1 MIWLVNLKTFF
12 SHHKLYVQDHQ
23 FTKDVS
29 NEFNWKTELRVQIS
43 LETINGNKEPILIE
57 TKVTSKAGFNQIWHM
72 EVHYLLKAI
81 KVFWNQVKTVKEGER
96 RASSKILDEM
106 NVLISDASYSI
117 NVTTIP
123 KKKFPVKNFFR
134 LSSLLF
140 RKL

>member
-1 MIWLVNLKTFF
+1 MIWLVNLKTFH
-12 SHHKLYVQDHQ
+12 SHHKLYIQDHQ

-57 TKVTSKAGFNQIWHM
+57 TKVTSKAGFNKIWHM

-106 NVLISDASYSI
+106 NDLISDARLLARK
-117 NVTTIP
+117 NKIP
-123 KKKFPVKNFFR
+123 KN
-134 LSSLLF
+134 
-140 RKL
+140 